1 MTKEI
6 EDLKSR
12 LAEAE
17 ETLEAIRSG
26 GVDALVVY
34 GEDGELIY
42 MLQGAEHPYRV
53 MVETM
58 NEGAVSLSQEG
69 IVLYANAG
77 LANMLDIPLE
87 SILGSQL
94 DSLIIEQDREKFKA
108 ILAQGLQEKSKI
120 ELALHAADGSEIPV
134 QLSFGPIRTRDMKAI
149 CAVATDLSQQKLKE
163 IQKLQKSEKRYR
175 QLFESMNEGF
185 ILFEIEGDSEVSPDA
200 CRCIDV
206 NPAFERITGFD
217 RENIIGKTAGNIL
230 QDLDPHWSE
239 HITRVASTGE
249 SKQFEIYSST
259 ISKYLSGNSFQPA
272 ERQCA
277 LVFEDITDRKMA
289 EEALRQTNETLE
301 ARVRERTQEITEL
314 QRRLID
320 SVEDER
326 QRVSQELHDGPMQ
339 EIYGLIYGLNA
350 LKGNQDP
357 AEWHSSLDFMQDKLN
372 QINEWLRMVVRDLRP
387 TSLIHF
393 GLEKGIREH
402 ASQFQ
407 QEHSDLQVNL
417 NLRQDGTTIA
427 TDLRIALFRIY
438 SGALANVVRHSQAR
452 QVDIRLDFD
461 DRSVFLEVEDDGC
474 GFRVPASWLSYVRD
488 GHLGLAGA
496 AERAE
501 AFGGKLEVDS
511 EPGRGTRLRVEI
523 PRHAEHS

>member
-17 ETLEAIRSG
+17 ETLEAIRTG

-34 GEDGELIY
+34 GEVGDLIY

-58 NEGAVSLSQEG
+58 NEGAVTLSQEG
-69 IVLYANAG
+69 IVLYANSGLAG
-77 LANMLDIPLE
+77 LLDIPLE

-108 ILAQGLQEKSKI
+108 TLAKGSQEKSKI
-120 ELALHAADGSEIPV
+120 ELTLRAADGSEVPV
-134 QLSFGPIRTRDMKAI
+134 QLSFSPIRTRDMKAI

-185 ILFEIEGDSEVSPDA
+185 VLFELVEDDGGSPVA
-200 CRCIDV
+200 CRCVDV
-206 NPAFERITGFD
+206 NSAYESITGLD
-217 RENIIGKTAGNIL
+217 RESIIGKTAEYLLPDIDSDWN
-230 QDLDPHWSE
+230 E
-239 HITRVASTGE
+239 HIISVAITGE
-249 SKQFEIYSST
+249 SKQFETYSAT
-259 ISKYLSGNSFQPA
+259 INKYLQGNSFQPA

-277 LVFEDITDRKMA
+277 LIFEDITHRKLV
-289 EEALRQTNETLE
+289 EEALLQTNETLE

-326 QRVSQELHDGPMQ
+326 QRVSQELHDGAMQ

-350 LKGNQDP
+350 LKGTEDR
-357 AEWHSSLDFMQDKLN
+357 AEWQSSMEFMQDKLN

-393 GLEKGIREH
+393 GLEKGIRNH
-402 ASQFQ
+402 ASQFE
-407 QEHSDLQVNL
+407 QEHSDLRVNL
-417 NLRQDGTTIA
+417 DLKADGTTIA
-427 TDLRIALFRIY
+427 EDLRIALFRIY
-438 SGALANVVRHSQAR
+438 QGAMVNVVRHSQAR
-452 QVDIRLDFD
+452 QVAIRLDFD

-501 AFGGKLEVDS
+501 AFGGKLEMDS
-511 EPGRGTRLRVEI
+511 EPGRGTRLRVEL
-523 PRHAEHS
+523 PRDVEHG